1 MRIREIAAV
10 VTVGLG
16 AAEAAG
22 GAGAAGAAGSLG
34 SGTRGSSR
42 GGAGTGKGPFRCA
55 RTSDFPAS
63 RKRPEDSWLG
73 RETGRRRDNA

>member
-22 GAGAAGAAGSLG
+22 AAGAAGRGWADLEQPLT
-34 SGTRGSSR
+34 GTEPAAAIIRTAESSISISFKFSIVYRGRSV
-42 GGAGTGKGPFRCA
+42 
-55 RTSDFPAS
+55 
-63 RKRPEDSWLG
+63 
-73 RETGRRRDNA
+73 